1 LRNLE
6 VLMLESYAR
15 VRGVAACAALIAATL
30 GVGGCASGTGGGIPV
45 EQYREDT
52 PAVPTEYII
61 SSGDVVSIQVWD
73 QPQMSAKVRVRTDGR
88 ISLPFVNDME
98 AEGKSPTKLASDI
111 EATLKSVVLTP
122 KVTVVVEDSK
132 PPTVS
137 VIGEVAKPGLQP
149 LERDSGVASALAA
162 AGGFT
167 NFAHRDRI
175 YVIRGKP
182 PARIHFT
189 YKALTEGT
197 GPASAFRLRAGDI
210 IVVQ

>member
-1 LRNLE
+1 MR
-6 VLMLESYAR
+6 ESYAR
-15 VRGVAACAALIAATL
+15 LCGVAGCAAVIAAALSVAACA
-30 GVGGCASGTGGGIPV
+30 SGTGGIPV
-45 EQYREDT
+45 EQYRDEA
-52 PAVPTEYII
+52 PAVPSEYII
-61 SSGDVVSIQVWD
+61 SSGDAVSIQVWD
-73 QPQMSAKVRVRTDGR
+73 QPQMSAKVRVRSDGR

-98 AEGKSPTKLASDI
+98 AEGKTPTKLASDI

-132 PPTVS
+132 PATIS
-137 VIGEVAKPGLQP
+137 VIGEVSKPGNQP

-182 PARIHFT
+182 KPVRIHFT

-197 GPASAFRLRAGDI
+197 GAASAFRLRAGDV
-210 IVVQ
+210 IVVE

>member
-1 LRNLE
+1 MPEWYGRLC
-6 VLMLESYAR
+6 
-15 VRGVAACAALIAATL
+15 GVAACAALISAAL
-30 GVGGCASGTGGGIPV
+30 SAGGCASASGTSGIPV
-45 EQYREDT
+45 EQYSDDT
-52 PAVPTEYII
+52 PAVPAEYII
-61 SSGDVVSIQVWD
+61 SSGDIVSIQVWD
-73 QPQMSAKVRVRTDGR
+73 QPQMSAKVRVRSDGR

-98 AEGKSPTKLASDI
+98 AEGKTPTKLASDI

-132 PPTVS
+132 PPTIS
-137 VIGEVAKPGLQP
+137 VIGEVAKPGLQS

-182 PARIHFT
+182 KAVRIHFT

-197 GPASAFRLRAGDI
+197 GPASAFRLRPGDI
-210 IVVQ
+210 VVVE